1 MLALT
6 PKGDSRSI
14 VPMKQSRPA
23 LTLAGTTTMSNAQ
36 LNSPNWYARMA
47 RVVDAIGTPGFVEE
61 LFAALNQLAP
71 CQAITV
77 FLYPRKGLPS
87 ALFVRDDEGPWL
99 PEGNVQK
106 YLEGYYLL
114 CPFYRACMDG
124 VPAGCYRLSDVAPD
138 HFKRSEYYTAF
149 YQHAHLEDE
158 LNYFVPLDAQLSIAV
173 ALGSVRR
180 LAGREVRDLKC
191 IAAWVVACVRRHWG
205 QLASGAS
212 GGRFESALGR
222 QINAAL
228 NNFGS
233 SLLTERECHIA
244 QYLLRGHS
252 TRSLAERLGISE
264 DTVKSHRKNLYAKLD
279 IATHAELFSLF
290 IASLAQTQEGL
301 SKDPLE
307 SYLRRR

>member
-1 MLALT
+1 
-6 PKGDSRSI
+6 
-14 VPMKQSRPA
+14 
-23 LTLAGTTTMSNAQ
+23 MSKDQ
-36 LNSPNWYARMA
+36 LKSPDWYEQMA
-47 RVVDAIGTPGFVEE
+47 RVIEAIGTPGFVEA
-61 LFAALNQLAP
+61 LFGALNCLAQ

-87 ALFVRDDEGPWL
+87 ALFEKDEEGPWL

-114 CPFYRACMDG
+114 CPFYRACMEG
-124 VPAGCYRLSDVAPD
+124 IAPGCYRLSDVAPD
-138 HFKRSEYYTAF
+138 HFKRSEYYLSF

-158 LNYFVPLDAQLSIAV
+158 LNYIVPLDTQLTIAV
-173 ALGSVRR
+173 ALGSTRR
-180 LAGREVRDLKC
+180 LTAAQVADLKR
-191 IAAWVVACVRRHWG
+191 IAPWVVAVVRRHWG
-205 QLASGAS
+205 QLDADSL

-233 SLLTERECHIA
+233 SLLTERECRIA

-252 TRSLAERLGISE
+252 TRSLSERLGISE
-264 DTVKSHRKNLYAKLD
+264 DTVKTHRKNLYTKLD
-279 IATHAELFSLF
+279 IAKQSELFSLF
-290 IASLAQTQEGL
+290 IDSLAQAQEGL

>member
-1 MLALT
+1 
-6 PKGDSRSI
+6 
-14 VPMKQSRPA
+14 
-23 LTLAGTTTMSNAQ
+23 MSKDR
-36 LNSPNWYARMA
+36 LKSPDWYAQMA
-47 RVVDAIGTPGFVEE
+47 RVIEAIGTPSFVEA
-61 LFAALNQLAP
+61 LFAALNCLAQS
-71 CQAITV
+71 QAITV

-87 ALFVRDDEGPWL
+87 ALFENDEEGPWL

-124 VPAGCYRLSDVAPD
+124 IAPGCYRLSDVAPD
-138 HFKRSEYYTAF
+138 HFKRSEYYLSF

-158 LNYFVPLDAQLSIAV
+158 LNYIVPLDTQLTIAV
-173 ALGSVRR
+173 ALGNTRR
-180 LAGREVRDLKC
+180 LGAAQVADLKRV
-191 IAAWVVACVRRHWG
+191 APWVVAVVRRHWG
-205 QLASGAS
+205 QLDADSL

-233 SLLTERECHIA
+233 SLLTERECRVA

-264 DTVKSHRKNLYAKLD
+264 DTVKTHRKNLYTKLD
-279 IATHAELFSLF
+279 IAKQSELFSLF
-290 IASLAQTQEGL
+290 IDSLAQAQEGL

>member
-1 MLALT
+1 
-6 PKGDSRSI
+6 
-14 VPMKQSRPA
+14 
-23 LTLAGTTTMSNAQ
+23 MSKDQ
-36 LNSPNWYARMA
+36 LKSPDWYEQMA
-47 RVVDAIGTPGFVEE
+47 RVIEAIGTPGFVEA
-61 LFAALNQLAP
+61 LFGALNSLAQ

-87 ALFVRDDEGPWL
+87 ALFEKDEEGPWL

-114 CPFYRACMDG
+114 CPFYRACMEG
-124 VPAGCYRLSDVAPD
+124 IAPGCYRLSDVAPD
-138 HFKRSEYYTAF
+138 HFKRSEYYLSF

-158 LNYFVPLDAQLSIAV
+158 LNYIVPLDAQLTIAV
-173 ALGSVRR
+173 ALGSTRR
-180 LAGREVRDLKC
+180 LTAAQVADLKR
-191 IAAWVVACVRRHWG
+191 IAPWVVAVVRRHWG
-205 QLASGAS
+205 QLDADSL

-233 SLLTERECHIA
+233 SLLTERECRVA

-252 TRSLAERLGISE
+252 TRSLSERLGISE
-264 DTVKSHRKNLYAKLD
+264 DTVKTHRKNLYTKLD
-279 IATHAELFSLF
+279 IAKQSELFSLF
-290 IASLAQTQEGL
+290 IDSLAQAQEGL

>member
-1 MLALT
+1 
-6 PKGDSRSI
+6 
-14 VPMKQSRPA
+14 
-23 LTLAGTTTMSNAQ
+23 MSKER
-36 LNSPNWYARMA
+36 LKSPDWYAQMA
-47 RVVDAIGTPGFVEE
+47 RVIDAQGTPGFVEA
-61 LFAALNQLAP
+61 LFAALKLLAP

-87 ALFVRDDEGPWL
+87 ALFVKDEEGPWL
-99 PEGNVQK
+99 PEGNVQR

-124 VPAGCYRLSDVAPD
+124 VAAGCFRLSDVAPD
-138 HFKRSEYYTAF
+138 HFKRSEYYLSF

-158 LNYFVPLDAQLSIAV
+158 LNFIVPLDEHLTIAV
-173 ALGSVRR
+173 ALASTRR
-180 LAGREVRDLKC
+180 LDRQQVSDLKC
-191 IAAWVVACVRRHWG
+191 VAPWVVAVVRRQWSH
-205 QLASGAS
+205 LDVDAV

-233 SLLTERECHIA
+233 SLLTERECRIA

-264 DTVKSHRKNLYAKLD
+264 DTVKTHRKNLYTKLD
-279 IATHAELFSLF
+279 IAKQSELFSLF
-290 IASLAQTQEGL
+290 IDSLAQAQEGL

>member
-1 MLALT
+1 
-6 PKGDSRSI
+6 
-14 VPMKQSRPA
+14 
-23 LTLAGTTTMSNAQ
+23 MSKDR
-36 LNSPNWYARMA
+36 LKSPDWYAQMA
-47 RVVDAIGTPGFVEE
+47 RVIDAIGTPGFVEA
-61 LFAALNQLAP
+61 LFAALNCLAP
-71 CQAITV
+71 SQAITV

-87 ALFVRDDEGPWL
+87 ALFEKDEEGPWL

-106 YLEGYYLL
+106 YLDGYYLL

-124 VPAGCYRLSDVAPD
+124 IAPGCYRLSDVAPD
-138 HFKRSEYYTAF
+138 HFKRSEYYLSF

-158 LNYFVPLDAQLSIAV
+158 LNYIVPLGAHLSIAV
-173 ALGSVRR
+173 ALGSTRR
-180 LAGREVRDLKC
+180 LASQQVGDLKC
-191 IAAWVVACVRRHWG
+191 VAPWVQAVVQRHWG
-205 QLASGAS
+205 HLDADALGW
-212 GGRFESALGR
+212 RFESALGR

-233 SLLTERECHIA
+233 SLLTERECRVA

-264 DTVKSHRKNLYAKLD
+264 DTVKTHRKNLYTKLD
-279 IATHAELFSLF
+279 IAKQSELFSLF
-290 IASLAQTQEGL
+290 IDALAQAQEGL

>member
-1 MLALT
+1 
-6 PKGDSRSI
+6 
-14 VPMKQSRPA
+14 
-23 LTLAGTTTMSNAQ
+23 MSKDQ
-36 LNSPNWYARMA
+36 LKSPDWYEQMA
-47 RVVDAIGTPGFVEE
+47 RVIEAIGTPGFVVA
-61 LFAALNQLAP
+61 LFGALNCLAR

-87 ALFVRDDEGPWL
+87 ALFEKDEEGPWL

-114 CPFYRACMDG
+114 CPFYRACLEG
-124 VPAGCYRLSDVAPD
+124 IAPGCYRLSDVAPD
-138 HFKRSEYYTAF
+138 HFKRSEYYLSF

-158 LNYFVPLDAQLSIAV
+158 LNYIVPLDAQLTIAV
-173 ALGSVRR
+173 ALGSTRR
-180 LAGREVRDLKC
+180 LTAAQVADLKR
-191 IAAWVVACVRRHWG
+191 IAPWVVAVVRRHWG
-205 QLASGAS
+205 QLDADSL

-233 SLLTERECHIA
+233 SLLTERECRVA

-252 TRSLAERLGISE
+252 TRSLSERLGISE
-264 DTVKSHRKNLYAKLD
+264 DTVKTHRKNLYTKLD
-279 IATHAELFSLF
+279 IAKQSELFSLF
-290 IASLAQTQEGL
+290 IDSLAQAQEGL

>member
-1 MLALT
+1 
-6 PKGDSRSI
+6 
-14 VPMKQSRPA
+14 
-23 LTLAGTTTMSNAQ
+23 MSKDR
-36 LNSPNWYARMA
+36 LKSPDWYAQMA
-47 RVVDAIGTPGFVEE
+47 RVIEAIGTPGFVEA
-61 LFAALNQLAP
+61 LFAALNCLAQS
-71 CQAITV
+71 QAITV

-87 ALFVRDDEGPWL
+87 ALFANDEEGPWL

-114 CPFYRACMDG
+114 CPFYRACMEG
-124 VPAGCYRLSDVAPD
+124 IAPGCYRLSDVAPD
-138 HFKRSEYYTAF
+138 HFKRSEYYLSF

-158 LNYFVPLDAQLSIAV
+158 LNYIVPLDTQLTIAV
-173 ALGSVRR
+173 ALGSTRR
-180 LAGREVRDLKC
+180 LNATQVADLKRV
-191 IAAWVVACVRRHWG
+191 APWVVAVVRRHWG
-205 QLASGAS
+205 QLDADSL

-233 SLLTERECHIA
+233 SLLTERECRIA
-244 QYLLRGHS
+244 QDLLRGHS

-264 DTVKSHRKNLYAKLD
+264 DTVKTHRKNLYTKLD
-279 IATHAELFSLF
+279 IAKQSELFSLF
-290 IASLAQTQEGL
+290 IDSLAQAQEGL

>member
-1 MLALT
+1 
-6 PKGDSRSI
+6 
-14 VPMKQSRPA
+14 
-23 LTLAGTTTMSNAQ
+23 MSNAQ
-36 LNSPNWYARMA
+36 LNSPDWYAQMA
-47 RVVDAIGTPGFVEE
+47 RVVDAIGTPGFVEA
-61 LFAALNQLAP
+61 LFAALSQLAA

-87 ALFVRDDEGPWL
+87 ALFAKDDEGPWL

-138 HFKRSEYYTAF
+138 HFKRSEYYTSF

-158 LNYFVPLDAQLSIAV
+158 LNYLVPLDAQLTIAV
-173 ALGSVRR
+173 ALGSTRR
-180 LAGREVRDLKC
+180 LGSRQVAELKC
-191 IAAWVVACVRRHWG
+191 VAAWVVAVVRRHWG
-205 QLASGAS
+205 QLDAEAL

-264 DTVKSHRKNLYAKLD
+264 DTVKTHRKNLYAKLD
-279 IATHAELFSLF
+279 IATQAELFSLF
-290 IASLAQTQEGL
+290 IASLAQAQEGL

>member
-1 MLALT
+1 
-6 PKGDSRSI
+6 
-14 VPMKQSRPA
+14 
-23 LTLAGTTTMSNAQ
+23 MSKDR
-36 LNSPNWYARMA
+36 LKSPDWYAQMA
-47 RVVDAIGTPGFVEE
+47 RVIEAIGTPGFVEA
-61 LFAALNQLAP
+61 LFAALNCLARS
-71 CQAITV
+71 QAITV

-87 ALFVRDDEGPWL
+87 ALFANDEEGPWL

-114 CPFYRACMDG
+114 CPFYRACMEG
-124 VPAGCYRLSDVAPD
+124 ITPGCYRLSDVAPD
-138 HFKRSEYYTAF
+138 HFKRSEYYLSF

-158 LNYFVPLDAQLSIAV
+158 LNYIVPLDTQLTIAV
-173 ALGSVRR
+173 ALGSTRR
-180 LAGREVRDLKC
+180 LNPTQVADLKRV
-191 IAAWVVACVRRHWG
+191 APWVVAVVRRHWG
-205 QLASGAS
+205 QLDADSL

-233 SLLTERECHIA
+233 SLLTERECRIA
-244 QYLLRGHS
+244 QDLLRGHS

-264 DTVKSHRKNLYAKLD
+264 DTVKTHRKNLYTKLD
-279 IATHAELFSLF
+279 IAKQSELFSLF
-290 IASLAQTQEGL
+290 IDSLAQAQEGL

>member
-1 MLALT
+1 
-6 PKGDSRSI
+6 
-14 VPMKQSRPA
+14 
-23 LTLAGTTTMSNAQ
+23 MSKDQ
-36 LNSPNWYARMA
+36 LKSPDWYEQMA
-47 RVVDAIGTPGFVEE
+47 RVIEAIGTPGFVEA
-61 LFAALNQLAP
+61 LFGALNCLAR

-87 ALFVRDDEGPWL
+87 ALFEKDEEGPWL

-114 CPFYRACMDG
+114 CPFYRACMEG
-124 VPAGCYRLSDVAPD
+124 IAPGCYRLSDVAPD
-138 HFKRSEYYTAF
+138 HFKRSEYYLSF

-158 LNYFVPLDAQLSIAV
+158 LNYIVPLDAQLTIAV
-173 ALGSVRR
+173 ALGSTRR
-180 LAGREVRDLKC
+180 LTAAQVADLKR
-191 IAAWVVACVRRHWG
+191 IAPWVVAVVRRHWG
-205 QLASGAS
+205 QLDADSL

-233 SLLTERECHIA
+233 SLLTERECRVA

-252 TRSLAERLGISE
+252 TRSLSERLGISE
-264 DTVKSHRKNLYAKLD
+264 DTVKTHRKNLYTKLD
-279 IATHAELFSLF
+279 IAKQSELFSLF
-290 IASLAQTQEGL
+290 IDSLAQAQEGL

>member
-1 MLALT
+1 
-6 PKGDSRSI
+6 
-14 VPMKQSRPA
+14 
-23 LTLAGTTTMSNAQ
+23 MSKDQ
-36 LNSPNWYARMA
+36 LKSPDWYEQMA
-47 RVVDAIGTPGFVEE
+47 RVIEAIGTPGFVES
-61 LFAALNQLAP
+61 LFGALNCLAQ

-87 ALFVRDDEGPWL
+87 ALFEKDEEGPWL

-124 VPAGCYRLSDVAPD
+124 IAPGCYRLSDVAPD
-138 HFKRSEYYTAF
+138 HFKRSEYYLSF

-158 LNYFVPLDAQLSIAV
+158 LNYIVPLDAQLTVAV
-173 ALGSVRR
+173 ALGSTRR
-180 LAGREVRDLKC
+180 LTAPQVADLKR
-191 IAAWVVACVRRHWG
+191 IAPWVVAVVRRHWG
-205 QLASGAS
+205 QLDADTL

-233 SLLTERECHIA
+233 SLLTERECRVA

-264 DTVKSHRKNLYAKLD
+264 DTVKTHRKNLYTKLD
-279 IATHAELFSLF
+279 IAKQSELFSLF
-290 IASLAQTQEGL
+290 IDSLAQAQEGL

>member
-1 MLALT
+1 
-6 PKGDSRSI
+6 
-14 VPMKQSRPA
+14 
-23 LTLAGTTTMSNAQ
+23 MSKDQ
-36 LNSPNWYARMA
+36 LKSPDWYEQMA
-47 RVVDAIGTPGFVEE
+47 RVIEAIGTPGFVES
-61 LFAALNQLAP
+61 LFGALNCLAQ

-87 ALFVRDDEGPWL
+87 ALFEKDEEGPWL

-114 CPFYRACMDG
+114 CPFYRACMEG
-124 VPAGCYRLSDVAPD
+124 LAPGCYRLSDVAPD
-138 HFKRSEYYTAF
+138 HFKRSEYYLSF

-158 LNYFVPLDAQLSIAV
+158 LNYIVPLDAQLTIAV
-173 ALGSVRR
+173 ALGSTRR
-180 LAGREVRDLKC
+180 LSAAQVTDLKR
-191 IAAWVVACVRRHWG
+191 IAPWVVAVVRRHWG
-205 QLASGAS
+205 QLDADSL

-233 SLLTERECHIA
+233 SLLTERECRVA

-252 TRSLAERLGISE
+252 TRSLSERLGISE
-264 DTVKSHRKNLYAKLD
+264 DTVKTHRKNLYTKLD
-279 IATHAELFSLF
+279 IAKQSELFSLF
-290 IASLAQTQEGL
+290 IDSLAQAQEGL